1 VVSLVIFLGYASIP
15 VAVLTGMGGD
25 YLKNKKAPTPTIE
38 TLR

>member
-1 VVSLVIFLGYASIP
+1 

-25 YLKNKKAPTPTIE
+25 YGKNLMKAPTTNTE

>member
-1 VVSLVIFLGYASIP
+1 
-15 VAVLTGMGGD
+15 VLTGMGGD